1 MTTSSLQDNFQLAL
15 DEMRLQ
21 MERVY
26 QASDALDQKANFLLA
41 AAGLVIAVV
50 TALLPHLTATTPPPL
65 KMALLIITAI
75 LYLIMVILVLK
86 AMAPTGY
93 VFPIESNYKVLEEYV
108 LSVDPEQAL
117 ANVLSGYTNTID
129 RNKGI
134 NKSKAKAIKISM
146 VLFPMILFLIV
157 VAAAI

>member
-1 MTTSSLQDNFQLAL
+1 
-15 DEMRLQ
+15 
-21 MERVY
+21 
-26 QASDALDQKANFLLA
+26 
-41 AAGLVIAVV
+41 
-50 TALLPHLTATTPPPL
+50 
-65 KMALLIITAI
+65 
-75 LYLIMVILVLK
+75 
-86 AMAPTGY
+86 MAPTGY